1 MQQWQSVI
9 GITDQILSEQMD
21 PQNIKAMYF
30 RAFSLLKIEDFDQA
44 VQCVSNLLVLQAD
57 HEEAKKLL

>member
-1 MQQWQSVI
+1 
-9 GITDQILSEQMD
+9 MD

>member
-1 MQQWQSVI
+1 
-9 GITDQILSEQMD
+9 MD

-44 VQCVSNLLVLQAD
+44 VQCVNDLLALQPD